1 VITPHRAAASGWT
14 RAPALL
20 ALIIVVLAV
29 LPLAVFATDLPNS
42 RALRAAR
49 EQVAERSGRHFVDE
63 DPDVRRRRLML
74 RRETL
79 GTTWPRIV
87 ESMVVQFAFVAAAG
101 IVGRRVFGLRL

>member
-1 VITPHRAAASGWT
+1 MSVSGWT
-14 RAPALL
+14 RASALL

-49 EQVAERSGRHFVDE
+49 EQVAERSGRRFVEE
-63 DPDVRRRRLML
+63 DPDLRRRRLML
-74 RRETL
+74 RREAL
-79 GTTWPRIV
+79 GTTWPRAV
-87 ESMVVQFAFVAAAG
+87 ESMFVQFAFVAAAG

>member
-1 VITPHRAAASGWT
+1 VTTPSASGWT

-49 EQVAERSGRHFVDE
+49 AQIAERSGRRFVED
-63 DPDVRRRRLML
+63 DPDVRRRRLMV
-74 RRETL
+74 RREAL
-79 GTTWPRIV
+79 DTTWPRAL
-87 ESMVVQFAFVAAAG
+87 ESMFVQFAFVAAAG
-101 IVGRRVFGLRL
+101 FVGRRWFALRL